1 MAEPLFRKLDCLMLK
16 ASDLDAAIAFYAGA
30 LGHGVIWRSSVAAGL
45 AMPDTDAEL
54 VLHTQIGPE
63 ANLLVADTDAAFARF
78 LAAGGREIRPPFDIP
93 IGRCAV
99 VMDPQGNVLVMLD
112 QSKGSLDAD
121 GHLIP
126 RAP

>member
-16 ASDLDAAIAFYAGA
+16 AADLDAGIAFYTDA
-30 LGHGVIWRSSVAAGL
+30 LGHRVIWRSPVAAGL

-54 VLHTQIGPE
+54 VLHTQLGPE
-63 ANLLVADTDAAFARF
+63 ANLLVADVDEAFDRF
-78 LAAGGREIRPPFDIP
+78 LAAGGREIRQPFDIP

-112 QSKGSLDAD
+112 QSKGKLDAN
-121 GHLIP
+121 GQLIVT
-126 RAP
+126 AP